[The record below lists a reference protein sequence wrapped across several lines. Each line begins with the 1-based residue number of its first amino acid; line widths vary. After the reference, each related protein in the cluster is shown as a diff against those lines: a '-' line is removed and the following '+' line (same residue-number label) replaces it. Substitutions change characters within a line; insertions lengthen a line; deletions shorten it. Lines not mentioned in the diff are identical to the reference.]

1 MASERI
7 IQWDKLGEHLY
18 ETGVDHVVLY
28 PAGDTATDGPGHNGY
43 LAGVAWNGITGIT
56 QKPSGGEETKLWA
69 DNIKYLSLRSAEDFG
84 ATITAY
90 TYPVEWEA
98 CDGSFAITAETIA
111 GIMSVSQQPR
121 RTFGLAYRT
130 LVGNDLL
137 GNDYSYKLHILYGC
151 TTSPSERA
159 NSTVNE
165 SPSANE
171 MSWEVSTTPVDPN
184 ITISGKA
191 LKPTAHIEI
200 DVSQIASLPSTDTH
214 KAALL
219 AKIATIEDYLYGHTA
234 DSSASPAI
242 TELSPQ
248 ILLPNDIYTILTAT
262 NG

>member
-1 MASERI
+1 MGRI
-7 IQWDKLGEHLY
+7 IKWDQLGEHLY

-28 PAGDTATDGPGHNGY
+28 PAADTPTGGPRSNGY
-43 LAGVAWNGITGIT
+43 LSGVAWNGITGIT

-90 TYPVEWEA
+90 TYPVEWEE
-98 CDGSFAITAETIA
+98 CDGSYAITAETVA
-111 GIMSVSQQPR
+111 GIMSLSQQPR
-121 RTFGLAYRT
+121 KTFGLAYRT

-137 GNDYSYKLHILYGC
+137 GNDYAYKLHLIYGC

-171 MSWEVSTTPVDPN
+171 MSWEVSTTPLDPE
-184 ITISGKA
+184 ITVSGKV

-200 DVSQIASLPSTDTH
+200 DVSQIAKLPSTDTH
-214 KAALL
+214 KIALL
-219 AKIATIEDYLYGHTA
+219 EKIATIEEFLYGREA
-234 DSSASPAI
+234 DSEASPAVTEI
-242 TELSPQ
+242 TPQ
-248 ILLPNDIYTILTAT
+248 LLLPKDIYTILTAT